1 MGLFKNGEY
10 SPIAF
15 NNLLACCGVKTILD
29 FTLALGI
36 PGMILTKSRTNLMM
50 ND

>member
-1 MGLFKNGEY
+1 MSDFKTMNIL
-10 SPIAF
+10 SNAF

-36 PGMILTKSRTNLMM
+36 PGMILTKSRTNS
-50 ND
+50 DEE